1 MFELLDR
8 DGRNIGEII
17 DTWAHVDV
25 SFVIFVKKDEQLVP
39 TIFFFFRWLF
49 SPCELAPGSEIRFII
64 QTNNRMLR
72 GPNERIV
79 NDRMI
84 SLCFNVKRR

>member
-39 TIFFFFRWLF
+39 TIFFFFSVAFLSVRTRTGLGD
-49 SPCELAPGSEIRFII
+49 SVYHTNEQQDVTGSERK
-64 QTNNRMLR
+64 NR
-72 GPNERIV
+72 
-79 NDRMI
+79 
-84 SLCFNVKRR
+84 